1 MRENNTPLNPRLLKI
16 TISKSL
22 FDESANHKPSEELS
36 DVNLNNLLLDVLKK
50 KGELENAKINW
61 TSENEVELSTVS
73 MMTLHHFII
82 EAEKLGKNVTLDRSI
97 VVTVTDQT

>member
-1 MRENNTPLNPRLLKI
+1 MRENNTPLNPTLLKI

-82 EAEKLGKNVTLDRSI
+82 IFEVICSKIFLCFVSFFHMEI
-97 VVTVTDQT
+97 

>member
-1 MRENNTPLNPRLLKI
+1 MINPTLLKI

-22 FDESANHKPSEELS
+22 FDESANYNPSEELS
-36 DVNLNNLLLDVLKK
+36 DINLNKLLLDVLNK

-73 MMTLHHFII
+73 MMTLHHFIT
-82 EAEKLGKNVTLDRSI
+82 EVEKLGKNITLDRSI
-97 VVTVTDQT
+97 VIRVTDQN